1 MTKLKLALLIMAMVV
16 ATVGGA
22 YVRLYG
28 YFSPKVESIKESV
41 QHDEK
46 TGKINICIVGK
57 DNTEDSHRADTILFT
72 TLDLDNKTV
81 QVLSIPRDTRVQ
93 IPGRGWDKI
102 NHAYPYG
109 GIELLNRTLI
119 NYLGMPIHY
128 YIELDYSSFPKIVDL
143 LGGVDIYV
151 EKRLKY
157 VDRAG
162 GLYIDIPQGLQ
173 HMDGETALKFV
184 RFRHDALGDIGRI
197 KRQQQFMKALLQKI
211 VNQAVS
217 TKMPTLLKEII
228 QALQTDLPAE
238 EALKLAMYFRDIP
251 PQNIRFFTLPGKPAV
266 LSGVSYWLGDVNR
279 ALAMLSAPISEEEQ
293 EEGNAMKDTATS
305 PEKLLEEGKEQ
316 IDRNTIARNITCRVA
331 VLNGDGTAGLANQF
345 ADVLQRYGIDIAY
358 KSNARHFDYH
368 YTSILYPRNL
378 ERESKM
384 LGQLLGIS
392 DSLVKPSDS
401 TTNLTII
408 IGHDYKSIL
417 ARLESGLRQRL

>member
-72 TLDLDNKTV
+72 TLDLDNKIV

-157 VDRAG
+157 VDKAG

-211 VNQAVS
+211 AYQAVS
-217 TKMPTLLKEII
+217 TKMPTLLKEIL

-305 PEKLLEEGKEQ
+305 PEKLIEEGKEQ

-331 VLNGDGTAGLANQF
+331 VLNGDGSTGLANQF
-345 ADVLQRYGIDIAY
+345 AAVLQRYGIDIAY

-392 DSLVKPSDS
+392 DALVKPSDS

-417 ARLESGLRQRL
+417 ARLESGLR

>member
-128 YIELDYSSFPKIVDL
+128 YIELDYNSFPKIVDL

-157 VDRAG
+157 VDKAG

-211 VNQAVS
+211 ANQALS
-217 TKMPTLLKEII
+217 TKMPTLLKAIL

-238 EALKLAMYFRDIP
+238 EALKLAMYFRDIQ

-293 EEGNAMKDTATS
+293 EDGNAMKGTATS
-305 PEKLLEEGKEQ
+305 PEKLIEEGKEQ

-417 ARLESGLRQRL
+417 ARLENGLR

>member
-157 VDRAG
+157 VDKAG

-211 VNQAVS
+211 ANQAVS
-217 TKMPTLLKEII
+217 TKMPTLLKEIL

-305 PEKLLEEGKEQ
+305 PEKLIEEGKEQ

-392 DSLVKPSDS
+392 DALVKPSDS

-417 ARLESGLRQRL
+417 ARLESGLR

>member
-72 TLDLDNKTV
+72 TLDLDNKIV

-157 VDRAG
+157 VDKAG

-211 VNQAVS
+211 AYQAVS
-217 TKMPTLLKEII
+217 TKMPTLLKEIL

-238 EALKLAMYFRDIP
+238 EALKLAMYFRDIQ

-293 EEGNAMKDTATS
+293 EDGNAMKNTATS
-305 PEKLLEEGKEQ
+305 PEKLIEEGKEQ
-316 IDRNTIARNITCRVA
+316 IDRNRIARNITCRVA

-417 ARLESGLRQRL
+417 ARLESGLR